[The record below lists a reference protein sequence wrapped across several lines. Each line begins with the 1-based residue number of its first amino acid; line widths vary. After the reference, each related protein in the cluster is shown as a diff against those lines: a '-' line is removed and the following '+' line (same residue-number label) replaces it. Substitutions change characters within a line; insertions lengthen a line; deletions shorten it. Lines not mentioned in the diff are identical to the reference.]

1 MKFDLSTA
9 IEFLVHGTFESSDNK
24 WIHMS
29 RSMECYELFYVTAG
43 ILYISDGRNQYI
55 VNTGEFV
62 ITPPCKN
69 QYGWKPSAC
78 KFYYFHF
85 DVKQACVID
94 NIDSFFPAYGKYK
107 NINNIEKYYTL
118 LSLEHCSLEILNHL
132 MAILL
137 LELKNGKKPERTKET
152 AQLCKSV
159 LTYIQLAPAEQLK
172 VSLVAEKFQY
182 NEKYISNCIAKETG
196 IPLKKHLKA
205 ELIKRAKH
213 MLEYTNYSVSQISEM
228 LGYSDAHSFSHVFKN
243 TEQLS
248 PKAYR
253 IMKTKSQ
260 AGL

>member
-9 IEFLVHGTFESSDNK
+9 IEFLLHGTFEAPDSK
-24 WIHMS
+24 WVHMS
-29 RSMECYELFYVTAG
+29 RSMECYELFYVTSG
-43 ILYISDGRNQYI
+43 ILYISDGQKQYV

-85 DVKQACVID
+85 DVKKTCFKDA
-94 NIDSFFPAYGKYK
+94 IDSFFPVCGKYR
-107 NINNIEKYYTL
+107 NINTIEKYYTL
-118 LSLEHCSLEILNHL
+118 LSFEHCSLEILNHF
-132 MAILL
+132 MAIIL
-137 LELKNGKKPERTKET
+137 LELKNGEDSEKVRET

-182 NEKYISNCIAKETG
+182 NEKYISSCITKETG
-196 IPLKKHLKA
+196 TPLKKHLKA

-213 MLEYTNYSVSQISEM
+213 MLEYTDYSVSQISEM

-243 TEQLS
+243 TEQIS

-253 IMKTKSQ
+253 IMKTKLQ